1 MDFSR
6 TLVKPAA
13 FCLQPSHQRSL
24 LSHSS
29 LSGMEELRTCWSG
42 CIYSVDPGIS
52 LASVFC
58 YELMVEWMEKKKK
71 KTSGYAWPW
80 KATLFSYVFPSYVW
94 MISLPAHLY
103 LSPVTLPG
111 SVLSFLHGA
120 IVCPYMHA
128 HTHSH
133 PADFTVLR
141 VELALRNQSFTVL
154 KGSAVAGERLWCSQ
168 RAHFHLCQQTALS
181 GPSSAS
187 QKPWNVMRL
196 TYKQG
201 KHEMC
206 YSKLTLWRVE
216 EYAMNKGTG
225 TIPGK
230 MEPPV
235 TSTVGHEGPD
245 SQFSPPPAPH
255 ASPHCCLCLLEEVL
269 GWEFSLS
276 NSSWH
281 LVSCLAAVPT
291 LLAEALLILSDPQ
304 ELVPLAG
311 QLKCSKAG

>member
-1 MDFSR
+1 MWWRVELAGFVFLRMDFSR

-24 LSHSS
+24 PSHSS
-29 LSGMEELRTCWSG
+29 LSGMEELRTCRSG

-58 YELMVEWMEKKKK
+58 YELMVEWMKK

-128 HTHSH
+128 HTQSH

-154 KGSAVAGERLWCSQ
+154 KGSTLAGERLWCSQ
-168 RAHFHLCQQTALS
+168 PAHFHLCQQTALS
-181 GPSSAS
+181 GPAQPVGSPEMWWDLPINRVSMKCVIQSWHFGEWKNMPWIKALGPFKAKWNLQSPLQWGTRALTVSS
-187 QKPWNVMRL
+187 
-196 TYKQG
+196 
-201 KHEMC
+201 
-206 YSKLTLWRVE
+206 
-216 EYAMNKGTG
+216 
-225 TIPGK
+225 
-230 MEPPV
+230 
-235 TSTVGHEGPD
+235 
-245 SQFSPPPAPH
+245 
-255 ASPHCCLCLLEEVL
+255 SPHHQHPTPLPIV
-269 GWEFSLS
+269 
-276 NSSWH
+276 
-281 LVSCLAAVPT
+281 VSAC
-291 LLAEALLILSDPQ
+291 
-304 ELVPLAG
+304 
-311 QLKCSKAG
+311 